1 MRTKQTREESCHKTV
16 EPSPGP
22 NGEAATDVQTELY
35 RARKAADRERMS
47 LDVIVEQMAEGLLIW
62 DESMQVVRANRQA
75 QLIFGFTFEEM
86 RDDADSSLAVGRFT
100 DEADQPIPVS
110 DLPGN
115 IAMREHR
122 VADLRLWYTK
132 PDGSRVYLWLT
143 ASPIFNEQ
151 KALAGAILVARDMT
165 ERYRESDRAQQ
176 AEKLRAL
183 GQLASGVA
191 HNFNNALAAVIG
203 YTQLALPKVKDTPVE
218 KYLTVVEQSA
228 KDAARMVERI
238 QNFSRA
244 SHGKDDF
251 MRMRLSDIVRDAIDI
266 TRPRWRDDAEAAGIK
281 YEVRLDW
288 NTEEELLIN
297 GEPSD
302 LREVFVNIILN
313 ALDAMIVGGSII
325 IHASADETTVRVSL
339 TDSGTGMTE
348 ETISRI
354 FDPFYTTKGTS
365 GLGMG
370 LSESYRTIERHGGRI
385 EVDSQPS
392 RGTTFVIF
400 LPRVS
405 SEQTLAANQLHSM
418 AVPISRILIVDDE
431 EPVRRVLAAILGQ
444 KGHTV
449 STADSAAEA
458 LMMVDKQDFDVVFT
472 DLAMPKTDGVTTAAE
487 IKSRKPATKVVLM
500 SGYGAERAYEQ
511 AGETS
516 GVDFAL
522 SKPFRMQDIN
532 EALRMLLHH

>member
-1 MRTKQTREESCHKTV
+1 MKTKPPKENSCNQTGAPRHGRNAEV
-16 EPSPGP
+16 V
-22 NGEAATDVQTELY
+22 ADDQTELN
-35 RARKAADRERMS
+35 RAREAAARERMS

-62 DESMQVVRANRQA
+62 DETMQVVRANRQA
-75 QLIFGFTFEEM
+75 QLIFGFTFDEM
-86 RDDADSSLAVGRFT
+86 RNDSDSSLAVGRFT

-110 DLPGN
+110 ELPVN

-132 PDGSRVYLWLT
+132 PDGSRSYLSLT

-151 KALAGAILVARDMT
+151 KTLAGAILVARDMT

-218 KYLTVVEQSA
+218 KYLNVVEQSA

-238 QNFSRA
+238 QNFSRG
-244 SHGKDDF
+244 SHRRDDF

-281 YEVRLDW
+281 YEVQLEW

-297 GEPSD
+297 GEPSE

-325 IHASADETTVRVSL
+325 INASADDTTVRVSF

-348 ETISRI
+348 ETMRHI

-370 LSESYRTIERHGGRI
+370 LSESYRVVERHGGRI
-385 EVDSQPS
+385 EVDSQPG
-392 RGTTFVIF
+392 RGTTFAIF
-400 LPRVS
+400 LPYVS
-405 SEQTLAANQLHSM
+405 SERALAANQSRFT

-431 EPVRRVLAAILGQ
+431 EPVRRVLAAILAQ

-449 STADSAAEA
+449 LTAGSAAEA
-458 LMMVDKQDFDVVFT
+458 LLMVDNQDFDIIFT

-487 IKSRKPATKVVLM
+487 IKSRKPAMKVVLM
-500 SGYGAERAYEQ
+500 SGYGAERAYER

-516 GVDFAL
+516 CVDFAL

-532 EALRMLLHH
+532 EALRLLLDH

>member
-1 MRTKQTREESCHKTV
+1 MRTKQTKEDSCSKSI
-16 EPSPGP
+16 EPRPAH
-22 NGEAATDVQTELY
+22 NADVVTDDQTELY
-35 RARKAADRERMS
+35 RAREAAERERMS

-62 DESMQVVRANRQA
+62 DERMQVVRANRQA

-143 ASPIFNEQ
+143 ASPVFNEQ
-151 KALAGAILVARDMT
+151 KALGGAILVARDMT

-176 AEKLRAL
+176 TEKLRAL

-218 KYLTVVEQSA
+218 KYLAVVEQSA

-281 YEVRLDW
+281 YEVQLDW

-325 IHASADETTVRVSL
+325 ILASADETTVRVSI

-370 LSESYRTIERHGGRI
+370 LSESYRTIERHCGRI

-405 SEQTLAANQLHSM
+405 SEQTLAANQSQQT
-418 AVPISRILIVDDE
+418 AVPIARILIVDDE

-449 STADSAAEA
+449 STAGSAAEA
-458 LMMVDKQDFDVVFT
+458 LMMVDEQDFDVVFT

>member
-62 DESMQVVRANRQA
+62 DDGMRVVRANRQA

-132 PDGSRVYLWLT
+132 PDGSRVHLWLT

>member
-1 MRTKQTREESCHKTV
+1 MRTKQTKEDSCSKSI
-16 EPSPGP
+16 EPRPAH
-22 NGEAATDVQTELY
+22 NADVVTDDQTELY
-35 RARKAADRERMS
+35 RAREAAERERMS

-62 DESMQVVRANRQA
+62 DERMQVVRANRQA

-143 ASPIFNEQ
+143 ASPVFNEQ
-151 KALAGAILVARDMT
+151 KALGGAILVARDMT

-176 AEKLRAL
+176 TEKLRAL

-218 KYLTVVEQSA
+218 KYLAVVEQSA

-281 YEVRLDW
+281 YEVQLNW

-325 IHASADETTVRVSL
+325 ILASADETTVRVSI

-370 LSESYRTIERHGGRI
+370 LSESYRTIERHCGRI

-405 SEQTLAANQLHSM
+405 SEQTLAANQSHPT
-418 AVPISRILIVDDE
+418 AVPIARILIVDDE

-449 STADSAAEA
+449 STAGSAAEA
-458 LMMVDKQDFDVVFT
+458 LMMVDEQDFDVVFT

>member
-62 DESMQVVRANRQA
+62 DDGMRVVRANRQA

-132 PDGSRVYLWLT
+132 PDGSRVHLWLT

-532 EALRMLLHH
+532 EALRTLLHH

>member
-1 MRTKQTREESCHKTV
+1 MKTNPMKENSSNQTGAPRQVRAEV
-16 EPSPGP
+16 P
-22 NGEAATDVQTELY
+22 ADDQTELN
-35 RARKAADRERMS
+35 RAREAAERERMS

-62 DESMQVVRANRQA
+62 DETMRVVRANRQA
-75 QLIFGFTFEEM
+75 QLIFGFSFEEM
-86 RDDADSSLAVGRFT
+86 RDDTDSSLAVGRFT
-100 DEADQPIPVS
+100 DGSDQPIPVS
-110 DLPGN
+110 ELPVN

-122 VADLRLWYTK
+122 AADLRLWYTK
-132 PDGSRVYLWLT
+132 PDGSRAYLSLT

-151 KALAGAILVARDMT
+151 KTLAGAILVARDMT

-218 KYLTVVEQSA
+218 KYLNVVEQSA

-238 QNFSRA
+238 QNFSRG
-244 SHGKDDF
+244 SHRRDDF

-281 YEVRLDW
+281 YEVQLEW

-297 GEPSD
+297 GEPSE

-325 IHASADETTVRVSL
+325 INASADDTTVRVSF

-348 ETISRI
+348 ETMRHI

-370 LSESYRTIERHGGRI
+370 LSESYRIIERHGGRI

-392 RGTTFVIF
+392 RGTTFAIF
-400 LPRVS
+400 LPHVS
-405 SEQTLAANQLHSM
+405 SERALAANQSRFT

-431 EPVRRVLAAILGQ
+431 EPVRRVLAAILAQ

-449 STADSAAEA
+449 LTAGSAAEA
-458 LMMVDKQDFDVVFT
+458 LLMVDNQDFDIIFT

-487 IKSRKPATKVVLM
+487 IKSRKPAMKVVLM
-500 SGYGAERAYEQ
+500 SGYGAERAYER

-516 GVDFAL
+516 CVDFAL

-532 EALRMLLHH
+532 EALRLLLDH

>member
-1 MRTKQTREESCHKTV
+1 MRTKQTKEDSCYKSI
-16 EPSPGP
+16 EPRPAH
-22 NGEAATDVQTELY
+22 NADVVTDDQTELY
-35 RARKAADRERMS
+35 RAREAAERERMS

-62 DESMQVVRANRQA
+62 DERMQVVRANRQA

-132 PDGSRVYLWLT
+132 PDGSRVHLWLT

-176 AEKLRAL
+176 TEKLRAL

-251 MRMRLSDIVRDAIDI
+251 IRMRLSDIVRDAIDI

-370 LSESYRTIERHGGRI
+370 LSESYRTIERHCGRI

-532 EALRMLLHH
+532 EALRLLLH

>member
-62 DESMQVVRANRQA
+62 DDGMRVVRANRQA

-203 YTQLALPKVKDTPVE
+203 YTQLALPKVKDTAVE
-218 KYLTVVEQSA
+218 KYLTVVEKSA

-244 SHGKDDF
+244 SHRKDDF

-370 LSESYRTIERHGGRI
+370 LSESYRTIE
-385 EVDSQPS
+385 
-392 RGTTFVIF
+392 
-400 LPRVS
+400 
-405 SEQTLAANQLHSM
+405 
-418 AVPISRILIVDDE
+418 
-431 EPVRRVLAAILGQ
+431 
-444 KGHTV
+444 
-449 STADSAAEA
+449 
-458 LMMVDKQDFDVVFT
+458 
-472 DLAMPKTDGVTTAAE
+472 
-487 IKSRKPATKVVLM
+487 
-500 SGYGAERAYEQ
+500 
-511 AGETS
+511 
-516 GVDFAL
+516 
-522 SKPFRMQDIN
+522 
-532 EALRMLLHH
+532 

>member
-1 MRTKQTREESCHKTV
+1 MRTKQTKEDSCNKSI
-16 EPSPGP
+16 EPRPAH
-22 NGEAATDVQTELY
+22 NADVVTDDQTELY
-35 RARKAADRERMS
+35 RAREAAERERMS

-62 DESMQVVRANRQA
+62 DERMQVVRANRQA

-86 RDDADSSLAVGRFT
+86 RDDVDSSLAVGRFT
-100 DEADQPIPVS
+100 DEADQPIPVC

-132 PDGSRVYLWLT
+132 PDGSRAYLWLT

-176 AEKLRAL
+176 TEKLRAL

-218 KYLTVVEQSA
+218 KYLTVVEKSA

-244 SHGKDDF
+244 SHGKDDL

-281 YEVRLDW
+281 YVVQLDW

-297 GEPSD
+297 AEPSD

-313 ALDAMIVGGSII
+313 ALDAMIVGGSLI

-370 LSESYRTIERHGGRI
+370 LSESYRIIERHGGRI

-400 LPRVS
+400 LPRVT
-405 SEQTLAANQLHSM
+405 SEQTVAANPLHST

-444 KGHTV
+444 KGHYV

-458 LMMVDKQDFDVVFT
+458 LMMVDEQDFDVVFT

-487 IKSRKPATKVVLM
+487 IKSRKPAIKVVLM
-500 SGYGAERAYEQ
+500 SGYGAQRAYER

-532 EALRMLLHH
+532 EALRMLLH

>member
-62 DESMQVVRANRQA
+62 DDGMRVVRANRQA

-132 PDGSRVYLWLT
+132 PDGSRVHLWLT

-302 LREVFVNIILN
+302 LRDVFVNIILN

-348 ETISRI
+348 ETISSI

>member
-1 MRTKQTREESCHKTV
+1 MKTTQTREDSCFKSV
-16 EPSPGP
+16 EPRAAH
-22 NGEAATDVQTELY
+22 NGAVAPDDQTELY
-35 RARKAADRERMS
+35 RAREAAERERMS

-62 DESMQVVRANRQA
+62 DENMQVVRANRQA

-86 RDDADSSLAVGRFT
+86 RDDVDSSLAVGRFT
-100 DEADQPIPVS
+100 GEADQPIPVS

-132 PDGSRVYLWLT
+132 PDGSRAYLWLT

-176 AEKLRAL
+176 TEKLRAL

-203 YTQLALPKVKDTPVE
+203 YTQLALPKVKGTPVE

-281 YEVRLDW
+281 YTVKLDW

-313 ALDAMIVGGSII
+313 ALDAMIVGGSLI

-348 ETISRI
+348 ETVSRI

-400 LPRVS
+400 LPRVT
-405 SEQTLAANQLHSM
+405 SERTLAANPLHST

-458 LMMVDKQDFDVVFT
+458 LMMVDEQDFDVVFT

-500 SGYGAERAYEQ
+500 SGYGAEKAYER

-516 GVDFAL
+516 GVDFAV
-522 SKPFRMQDIN
+522 SKPFRMHDIN
-532 EALRMLLHH
+532 EALRMLLDH